1 MKEIFRDG
9 SGKGR
14 GKNVAVK
21 LDDIYI
27 YRERIVGAE
36 QPAQNN

>member
-1 MKEIFRDG
+1 MEVE
-9 SGKGR
+9 KGR
-14 GKNVAVK
+14 GNVK
-21 LDDIYI
+21 LDNI

>member
-9 SGKGR
+9 SRKGR
-14 GKNVAVK
+14 GGRNVAVK
-21 LDDIYI
+21 LDNI